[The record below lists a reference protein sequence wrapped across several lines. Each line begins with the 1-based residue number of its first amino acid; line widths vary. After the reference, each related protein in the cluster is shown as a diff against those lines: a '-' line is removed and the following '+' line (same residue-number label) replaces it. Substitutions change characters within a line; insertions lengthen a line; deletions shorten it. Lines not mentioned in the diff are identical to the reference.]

1 MAVLV
6 YSIAEQLCPKV
17 VNPYIR
23 VKILVIPDLAV
34 LVGTEGELGSNG

>member
-1 MAVLV
+1 MAALV
-6 YSIAEQLCPKV
+6 KAFAEQARPKV

-34 LVGTEGELGSNG
+34 LVGTEGELGSKG